1 MRSKLF
7 VPGSRP
13 ELFAKAFAG
22 EADAVSLDVEDSV
35 PEHAKAAA
43 RIDIMAFLGSATAAE
58 TGKLVIVRVNALASA
73 HFEADLGAFARPG
86 VDLLNLPKVADAAD
100 VVQAADALE
109 AAERRNGVDV
119 PIGLL
124 VNIESARAL
133 RAAHE
138 IACAH
143 PRVAG
148 LQLGLG
154 DLFEPLG
161 IERGSIA
168 NVHASLFALRIAA
181 GEGGCFVC
189 DSAYPLLD
197 DEAGF
202 RAEAELA
209 RRLGFCGK
217 SCVHPRQVAWANE
230 VFGAAA
236 PDLAQA
242 RRIVAAAAEAGRKG
256 RGAFVLDGK
265 MIDPPYL
272 RRARELVERLD
283 GQRGQDAAR

>member
-22 EADAVSLDVEDSV
+22 EADAISLDLEDSV
-35 PEHAKAAA
+35 PEQAKAAA
-43 RIDIMAFLGSATAAE
+43 RVDIMAFLDSTAAAE
-58 TGKLVIVRVNALASA
+58 TGKLVIVRINALESP
-73 HFEADLGAFARPG
+73 HFDADLAAFARPG
-86 VDLLNLPKVADAAD
+86 VDLINLPKAAGAAD
-100 VVQAADALE
+100 VARAAEALE
-109 AAERRNGVDV
+109 AAERRNGVAA
-119 PIGLL
+119 PIALL

-138 IACAH
+138 IARAH

-161 IERGSIA
+161 IERASAA
-168 NVHASLFALRIAA
+168 NVHAALFALRMAA

-189 DSAYPLLD
+189 DSAYPLLH

-209 RRLGFCGK
+209 RQLGFRGK
-217 SCVHPRQVAWANE
+217 SCVHPRQVRWANE
-230 VFGAAA
+230 VFDGAA
-236 PDLAQA
+236 PDPEEA
-242 RRIVAAAAEAGRKG
+242 RRIVAAAAEAGRNG

-272 RRARELVERLD
+272 RRARELLERLD
-283 GQRGQDAAR
+283 GPRGRDAR